1 MWLEDFHIG
10 DHLRSPEVLVT
21 ADQIVAFAE
30 AFDPQPGHLSQESA
44 LATPFKGLAASGW
57 HTAAISMRLFVDM
70 GFTEMVGAGVTLDWP
85 TPTRP
90 GDRLHLEI
98 RVTEVRESRTKPDRG
113 IVVVEYDTV
122 NQDGEPRQRAST
134 RIMVWRKPS
143 SGSGLIP

>member
-1 MWLEDFHIG
+1 MWLEDFHVG
-10 DHLRSPEVLVT
+10 DHLRSPEILVT
-21 ADQIVAFAE
+21 AEDIVTFAR
-30 AFDPQPGHLSQESA
+30 AYDPQPGHLSQELA

-70 GFTEMVGAGVTLDWP
+70 GFSEMVGAGVTLDWP

-113 IVVVEYDTV
+113 IVVVEYDTQ
-122 NQDGEPRQRAST
+122 NQDGECRQRTST
-134 RIMVWRKPS
+134 RIMVWHKPS
-143 SGSGLIP
+143 QE